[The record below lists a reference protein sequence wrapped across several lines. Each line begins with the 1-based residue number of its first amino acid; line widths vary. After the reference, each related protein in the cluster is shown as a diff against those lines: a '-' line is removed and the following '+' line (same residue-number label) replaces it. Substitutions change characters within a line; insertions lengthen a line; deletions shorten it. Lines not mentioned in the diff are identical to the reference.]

1 MLEKHIEKALIKR
14 VKELGGVC
22 EKFTSPNR
30 RSVPDRLVTLPGGR
44 IIFCEL
50 KSPGKR
56 PTNAQRRDHLKRR
69 MLGCEVR
76 VIDCLGDVS
85 MFPETA

>member
-1 MLEKHIEKALIKR
+1 MLERDVEKALVKR
-14 VKELGGVC
+14 VKSLGGIC

-30 RSVPDRLVTLPGGR
+30 RSVPDRICLLPGGR
-44 IIFCEL
+44 VIWVEL

-69 MLGCEVR
+69 MLGCEVQ
-76 VIDCLGDVS
+76 VIDSIEEVNL
-85 MFPETA
+85 FPEIA